1 MLMLMHERVVREAGQ
16 LHDVLV
22 FVWLFG
28 CCWFF
33 FFLIPAKMH
42 SMDCLVGNLDFE
54 MLLNI

>member
-1 MLMLMHERVVREAGQ
+1 MLMLMHERIVREEGQ
-16 LHDVLV
+16 LHNTLV
-22 FVWLFG
+22 FVYVWL
-28 CCWFF
+28 WFF

>member
-1 MLMLMHERVVREAGQ
+1 MT
-16 LHDVLV
+16 
-22 FVWLFG
+22 FWFLFG
-28 CCWFF
+28 CLVVVGF